1 LTVAGR
7 GAAALAILGS
17 LPVLTHAAARPGR
30 VGRDPTRALR
40 VASIALTMDVEG
52 EPRRLYPIDASPDFR
67 SQVDSALRAGSPER
81 SAIGRRGFEVDSEG
95 LVLPL

>member
-17 LPVLTHAAARPGR
+17 LPVSTP
-30 VGRDPTRALR
+30 ALC
-40 VASIALTMDVEG
+40 AE
-52 EPRRLYPIDASPDFR
+52 
-67 SQVDSALRAGSPER
+67 SPER